1 MSLQNRKGKGLKMK
15 LDTLGEYPDI
25 GECGKLHFK
34 NQTIAKT
41 WKQPKCPSTHEWVK
55 KMWYVYLHIHNGML
69 LSHEKGGENATGSNI
84 WMDLEIIIPS

>member
-34 NQTIAKT
+34 NQTIAII
-41 WKQPKCPSTHEWVK
+41 Q
-55 KMWYVYLHIHNGML
+55 ML
-69 LSHEKGGENATGSNI
+69 SWLIVRK
-84 WMDLEIIIPS
+84 